1 MGYCFMHA
9 SKIKSFSSLHGVY
22 NHNYRKIEVSNA
34 DPGLSKFND
43 ELIKLP
49 ADENGLQKEFTTVFH
64 DRIKEL
70 DYYKTHNIRKNAVL
84 AMEVLTTFS
93 RDEFIDIEE
102 WKKANVEWLN
112 KTFNKA
118 SDGKN
123 NVISC
128 VYHADEPGNVHCHAI
143 VIPIDQKGKLNAS
156 AYIGDR
162 DSLVELQNSYAED
175 MEEFGLE
182 RGLRGS
188 KAKHKD
194 IKKFYADL
202 NHCIETVP
210 NPNLDETAMEY
221 QKRVLENLKEMRAS
235 FYREQ
240 EEYKRNELRKL
251 ETEKIR
257 MKEEISKTYTQACNE
272 FEKKYSNV
280 LTRYNE
286 LVQLIPKI
294 EEQQKWINQQVDQI
308 NKQKDK
314 IVFAENFEKKFTLL
328 QEKDPAAAELYKRIM
343 DKMDQ
348 LQKEMPALE
357 DDYQDLP
364 Y

>member
-1 MGYCFMHA
+1 MGYCFMHT

-34 DPGLSKFND
+34 DPGLSKYND

-49 ADENGLQKEFTTVFH
+49 VDENGNQKEFTTVFH
-64 DRIKEL
+64 DRMKEL
-70 DYYKTHNIRKNAVL
+70 DYYRDHSIRRNAVL
-84 AMEVLTTFS
+84 AIEVLTTFS
-93 RDEFIDIEE
+93 RDEFIDIDS

-118 SDGKN
+118 GDGRN

-143 VIPIDQKGKLNAS
+143 VIPIDKNGKLNAS
-156 AYIGDR
+156 AYIGNR
-162 DSLVELQNSYAED
+162 DSLIELQSSYAKD

-182 RGLRGS
+182 RGLKGS

-202 NHCIETVP
+202 NHCLDTVP
-210 NPNLDETAMEY
+210 NPNLDETAIEY
-221 QKRVLENLKEMRAS
+221 QRRVIENLKEMRAA

-240 EEYKRNELRKL
+240 EEYKRNEYRKI
-251 ETEKIR
+251 ESEKIR
-257 MKEEISKTYTQACNE
+257 LKEEINKEYAKACKD
-272 FEKKYSNV
+272 FEKKYNNM
-280 LTRYNE
+280 LDRYNH
-286 LVQLIPKI
+286 LSSKIPLF
-294 EEQQKWINQQVDQI
+294 EEQQKWIEQQI
-308 NKQKDK
+308 NQINVQKDK
-314 IVFAENFEKKFTLL
+314 IIFAENFERKFSLL
-328 QEKDPAAAELYKRIM
+328 KEKDPESAEIYQSIM
-343 DKMDQ
+343 DRMNE
-348 LQKEMPALE
+348 LEEEMPVIE
-357 DDYQDLP
+357 DIYEELP